1 MQLSIVS
8 SDLNVYFRVI
18 LDGIIRHTIYTLEHM
33 VLNIFFS
40 SSYSNPCSIWP
51 LRIILKYFSPII
63 CRNIFIFI
71 PWTKVNSYD
80 SQYSIHLSSVKRI
93 IKSGLRLSFEKSTF
107 CLDLEQESIPVL
119 GFLVGNRIL
128 YRPPHDSFLSL
139 SELGFAVGHQIPY
152 TP

>member
-1 MQLSIVS
+1 MSNICLGKQKYFIIFKIWNLELFMQLLIVS
-8 SDLNVYFRVI
+8 SDLNVNFRVI
-18 LDGIIRHTIYTLEHM
+18 LDGKIRHTIYTLEHM
-33 VLNIFFS
+33 VLNIFSS

-93 IKSGLRLSFEKSTF
+93 IKSE
-107 CLDLEQESIPVL
+107 
-119 GFLVGNRIL
+119 
-128 YRPPHDSFLSL
+128 
-139 SELGFAVGHQIPY
+139 ELY
-152 TP
+152 TPISVSRNIRFEPNFNSIQRNWKLIFKSFK